1 MVTVSTGIPDI
12 DPDLLETIG
21 VISRV
26 SATLAEELLDFP
38 AWAQESARKLI
49 VMAAMDIEHLID
61 VHFERH
67 STE

>member
-1 MVTVSTGIPDI
+1 VVNVSTNIPDL
-12 DPDLLETIG
+12 DPDLAECIRVING
-21 VISRV
+21 VSD
-26 SATLAEELLDFP
+26 TLAEELLDFP